1 MNKDIS
7 TVELLKNFNE
17 ILNKNVK
24 QNICHQLYLL

>member
-7 TVELLKNFNE
+7 TVELLKILMKF
-17 ILNKNVK
+17 LNKNVK